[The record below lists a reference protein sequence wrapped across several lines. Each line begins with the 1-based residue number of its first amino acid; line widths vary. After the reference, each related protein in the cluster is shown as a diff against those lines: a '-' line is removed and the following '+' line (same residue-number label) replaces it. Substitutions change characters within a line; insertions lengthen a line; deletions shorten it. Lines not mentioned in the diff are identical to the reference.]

1 MRLDGSILE
10 EIMERARLSTRER
23 ETMRL
28 ECAGDWADAELAE
41 WMGCSVASVRTYRH
55 RGRRKVAAAQAA
67 FVAEQLGREQEA
79 VDAEDVASRPG
90 FYRFLLESIR
100 PPRRADHGP
109 NIGLTWTE
117 MDPLLGRERTVA
129 LEGAVHAGAPVT
141 VGDLMGWGAPS
152 LSAREN
158 RERLRGQG

>member
-23 ETMRL
+23 EAMRL
-28 ECAGDWADAELAE
+28 ECAGDWKDAELAE
-41 WMGCSVASVRTYRH
+41 LMDCSVASVRTYRH

-67 FVAEQLGREQEA
+67 YVAEQLGRDEEE
-79 VDAEDVASRPG
+79 VDAEDVATRTG
-90 FYRFLLESIR
+90 FYRFLLNSIR
-100 PPRRADHGP
+100 PPRNAQHGP

-117 MDPLLGRERTVA
+117 FDPLLGRERTMA
-129 LEGAVHAGAPVT
+129 LEGAVHAGPAVT

-158 RERLRGQG
+158 RKRLKEQ

>member
-23 ETMRL
+23 EAMRL

-67 FVAEQLGREQEA
+67 FVAEQVGRDQEEA
-79 VDAEDVASRPG
+79 DAEDLGTRPG
-90 FYRFLLESIR
+90 FYRFLLRSMR
-100 PPRRADHGP
+100 PPRNAQHGP

-117 MDPLLGRERTVA
+117 FDAQLGMERTVA

-141 VGDLMGWGAPS
+141 VGDMMGWEVPRI
-152 LSAREN
+152 SAREN
-158 RERLRGQG
+158 RERLAG